1 MKTKFDEDFDCP
13 TELDWCTFTLDIKD
27 KSRSTQKVNDF
38 LLTYHTEYM
47 VKLHKNLIAIILN
60 SKLPFYKQHLYLK
73 RICDYAKYNM
83 EKLTEKVIA
92 TEKSSNTV
100 AEFYKEFMNIYKSS
114 YNLVSKETKLYKEF
128 KRWYNENKNVTG
140 ESI

>member
-1 MKTKFDEDFDCP
+1 
-13 TELDWCTFTLDIKD
+13 
-27 KSRSTQKVNDF
+27 
-38 LLTYHTEYM
+38 
-47 VKLHKNLIAIILN
+47 
-60 SKLPFYKQHLYLK
+60 
-73 RICDYAKYNM
+73 M